1 MKVTDESKQK
11 LMKILEEFT
20 LEMEGGSCWFPNH
33 FGISVED
40 YEAVVER
47 IWRLYECRDDGSH
60 TPS

>member
-11 LMKILEEFT
+11 LMKILEKFT

-47 IWRLYECRDDGSH
+47 ILEAI
-60 TPS
+60 